1 MITLLAESSID
12 VQEAVASG
20 VQDVVDSVSQ
30 NVAESTSSLNDLLDP
45 FVSRLPALVFALVCF
60 LIGMFA
66 ARVFLRLLRRGFERS
81 KMDAVVA
88 SFVLSII
95 KIVVYVLL
103 AVILLS
109 MLDVPMTSIIAVI
122 ASAGVAVGLAIQD
135 SLSNVAGGFIVLVS
149 KPFKAGDYVEINGT
163 AGTVEAITILYTHL
177 ATPDNA
183 TVHIPNGV
191 VAGGKIINY
200 TEKGTRRLDLSFGI
214 SYMDNVE
221 KARILIL
228 KEVRKSTQA
237 LHEPE
242 PLVVVLSHDESAVIL
257 QLQVWVRAADYLALQ
272 YRLMEGVKTAFDQNH
287 ITIPFPQVD
296 IHVEKSA

>member
-1 MITLLAESSID
+1 MITLLAESSVD

-20 VQDVVDSVSQ
+20 VQDVVESVGE
-30 NVAESTSSLNDLLDP
+30 NVAETRSNLSDLFDP
-45 FVSRLPALVFALVCF
+45 IVQRLPTLVFTLVCF

-66 ARVFLRLLRRGFERS
+66 ARVFLRLLRRALERS
-81 KMDAVVA
+81 GMDAVVA
-88 SFVLSII
+88 SFVMSIV

-103 AVILLS
+103 VVILLS

-135 SLSNVAGGFIVLVS
+135 SLSNVAGGFIVLLS
-149 KPFKAGDYVEINGT
+149 KPFKAGDFVEINGT
-163 AGTVEAITILYTHL
+163 AGTVEAITILYTQL

-191 VAGGKIINY
+191 VAGGKITNY

-214 SYMDNVE
+214 SYQDHVE
-221 KARILIL
+221 QARILIL
-228 KEVRKSTQA
+228 KEVRKSPEA
-237 LHEPE
+237 LQEPE
-242 PLVVVLSHDESAVIL
+242 AQVVVLSHDESAVIL
-257 QLQVWVRAADYLALQ
+257 QLQVWVEAGDYLALQ

-296 IHVEKSA
+296 IHMEQSA